1 MQLVEGGAIQM
12 STQESMCPIAID
24 PQKWEMM
31 MGQDGEAN
39 IQILKLTLTFI
50 VHYKADRAEIII
62 IIIIII
68 IIVIIIIII

>member
-1 MQLVEGGAIQM
+1 
-12 STQESMCPIAID
+12 
-24 PQKWEMM
+24 